1 MMGTIY
7 VTDRDG
13 LEHEIAAQEGANLME
28 ILRDGGLPIE
38 GICGGVCV
46 CSTCHVYMAKDWIT
60 KSGIRDDEEQVMVE
74 DSGSYQDTS
83 RLACQIEFTPVLEG
97 MRLTLAP
104 EF

>member
-1 MMGTIY
+1 MGTIF

-13 LEHEIAAQEGANLME
+13 LEHEIIAQEGENLME

-46 CSTCHVYMAKDWIT
+46 CSTCHVYMAQDWMT
-60 KSGIRDDEEQVMVE
+60 KSGTRDDDEQVMVE
-74 DSGSYQDTS
+74 DSGSFRETS
-83 RLACQIEFTPVLEG
+83 RLACQIEYTPELEG
-97 MRLTLAP
+97 MRLKLAP

>member
-1 MMGTIY
+1 
-7 VTDRDG
+7 
-13 LEHEIAAQEGANLME
+13 
-28 ILRDGGLPIE
+28 
-38 GICGGVCV
+38 
-46 CSTCHVYMAKDWIT
+46 
-60 KSGIRDDEEQVMVE
+60 MVE

>member
-1 MMGTIY
+1 MGTIF

-13 LEHEIAAQEGANLME
+13 LEHEIIAQEGENLME

-46 CSTCHVYMAKDWIT
+46 CSTCHVYVAQDWMT
-60 KSGIRDDEEQVMVE
+60 KSGTRDDDEQVMVE
-74 DSGSYQDTS
+74 DSGSFQGTS
-83 RLACQIEFTPVLEG
+83 RLACQIEYTPELEG